1 MGMFSEKLAILD
13 RNTLDCMIADRQN
26 ALSIIRKIKNAI
38 KEQNFTFVE
47 ELLVA
52 GEEFLSKEYI
62 TSTREFIVVYKEKE
76 RIEKI
81 LTEEEIDIRN
91 EKALLERERSILN
104 QNIDFVQKKKLKK
117 LIEFLLHENRI
128 EDLKKALND
137 EDYLDELYEEY
148 DM

>member
-1 MGMFSEKLAILD
+1 MFSEKLAILD

>member
-91 EKALLERERSILN
+91 EKALHERERSILN